1 MEKVAK
7 VENGLI
13 EGIIYKQLLIFFFP
27 ILYGALFQQLYNIA
41 DAIIIGNFAGKEALA
56 SVGGTTATLINL
68 LIGFFSGLS
77 AGASV
82 VISHYYGSGDKEQV
96 SKSVHTAIA
105 LGLTCGGILT
115 IIGLFGAPIVLKI
128 MNVPDEIMKHS
139 LIYIKIYFMG
149 FIPVCIY
156 NISTGIL
163 RAVGDSKRPLRL
175 LLMTF
180 IMNICLDI
188 LFVAIFKWGIVGVAT
203 ATVLSQTT
211 GAIMTS
217 LILIK
222 SNASYRLIIRNIN
235 YSKNN
240 LMHMI
245 KIGIPAGIQ
254 SVFYAL
260 SNLVIQSQ
268 INQFGT
274 NVIIATTIFEKME
287 GLFWTIMGVSGVAI
301 TTFVGQNFGAKKYD
315 RINKSMKI
323 TLSVG
328 IGIAISFSIVLSLFG
343 RVIFRVFTDDI
354 IAIQIG
360 MDILY
365 ITVPFYFFFVFI
377 EVLSGVLRG
386 TGNSVVPS
394 VITGIGVCLLRV
406 IWLIIAMPFA
416 KDIRTI
422 MISYPMSW
430 VVAAIMIVI
439 YYKKSGW
446 IKGCM
451 PIT

>member
-1 MEKVAK
+1 MEKVEK
-7 VENGLI
+7 VENALI
-13 EGIIYKQLLIFFFP
+13 EGVIWKQLLIFFFP
-27 ILYGALFQQLYNIA
+27 ILYGALFQQLYNMT
-41 DAIIIGNFAGKEALA
+41 DAIIVGNFAGKEALA
-56 SVGGTTATLINL
+56 SIGGTTATLINL

-82 VISHYYGSGDKEQV
+82 VISHYYGAGDKEQV

-105 LGLTCGGILT
+105 LGLACGGLLT
-115 IIGLFGAPIVLKI
+115 IIGLFGAPIILKI

-139 LIYIKIYFMG
+139 LVYTKIYFIG
-149 FIPVCIY
+149 IIPICIY

-163 RAVGDSKRPLRL
+163 RAIGDSKRPLRL

-180 IMNICLDI
+180 IMNIVLDI
-188 LFVAIFKWGIVGVAT
+188 LFVAVFKWGVTGVAI
-203 ATVLSQTT
+203 ATILSQTT
-211 GAIMTS
+211 GAILTS

-222 SNASYRLIIRNIN
+222 TEASYRLMIKNIHF
-235 YSKNN
+235 SKKI
-240 LMHMI
+240 LTHMI

-254 SVFYAL
+254 SAFYSF
-260 SNLVIQSQ
+260 SNLVIQSR

-274 NVIIATTIFEKME
+274 DVIVATTIFEKME
-287 GLFWTIMGVSGVAI
+287 GLFWTIMSVSGVAI

-315 RINKSMKI
+315 RIHKSMKI
-323 TLSVG
+323 TLFVG
-328 IGIAISFSIVLSLFG
+328 IGIAIIFSLILSIFG
-343 RVIFRVFTDDI
+343 RFIFRVFTDDM
-354 IAIQIG
+354 IAIQKG

-406 IWLIIAMPFA
+406 IWLMIVMPFA

-422 MISYPMSW
+422 MIAYPMSW

-446 IKGCM
+446 IKRCM
-451 PIT
+451 PIA